1 MTSYRTKQ
9 LVFNILKYIL
19 LIIVAIIMLLPLVV
33 VASSSFKMETEIFE
47 FPFHIIPRNPI
58 FTNFTQLAENFPT
71 YTWNSVKV
79 TAITTIVQLV
89 TASTGAYVF
98 SKIKWKGRDALF
110 MLYVMSMMIP
120 SQAVTVPQFIIV
132 RNLGLFDT
140 HLAIILLGAFTAVG
154 TFLIRQYMLSI
165 PDTYNEAARIDGA
178 REWTIFGRII
188 LPMTKPV
195 LITQAIFSFRYFWND
210 FYTPLLYIITPGLKT
225 LPLGMTDFTT
235 EQYVY
240 YGPQMAAALIS
251 IIPVLIIFLIG
262 QKYFIQGVSAAGIKG

>member
-19 LIIVAIIMLLPLVV
+19 LIIVAIVMLFPLIVV
-33 VASSSFKMETEIFE
+33 LSSSFKMETEIFA
-47 FPFHIIPRNPI
+47 FPFTIFPKNPI
-58 FTNFTQLAENFPT
+58 LSNFEQLADNFPM

-79 TAITTIVQLV
+79 TFITTIVQLV

-98 SKIKWKGRDALF
+98 SKIQWKGRNALF

-140 HLAIILLGAFTAVG
+140 HTAIVLLGAFTAVG

-165 PDTYNEAARIDGA
+165 PETYNEAARIDGA
-178 REWTIFGRII
+178 REWVIFGRII

-210 FYTPLLYIITPGLKT
+210 FYTPLLYIITPELKT